1 VNVERVI
8 SSDDHADLSHEQ
20 VKRFLVSSL
29 HDEYDR
35 AVEKYLGSLRI
46 TGAANARWRE
56 QQGESVEVEGQELDW
71 LGRPAQKRHASA
83 RRPGHTDP
91 VQRLADMDI
100 DGVDASVTY
109 CEVSAFRFLY
119 LLDTGSDE
127 ATRAFNTA
135 LAEFG
140 SADPNRLIMSY
151 QIPIH
156 DIDAAVREVEWVA
169 SVGGKSLQ
177 LPVFPTELG
186 LVDYW
191 DARYDPLWAAIQ
203 DADLPICCHTG
214 LNTALENLAER
225 DPTPQKGVLAA
236 TAPLTT
242 AECFWMWIMGGVFER
257 FERLRVVFVEPGV
270 SWVSW
275 WLAMVDDLVLR
286 QDYVFPAISELP
298 SHYFHRN
305 VFLTFI
311 DEPDVVRDARAR
323 IGIENV
329 MWSSDY
335 PHPISSWPK
344 SRMLIDRMFDS
355 ATPEERELLIA
366 GNAARVWNL

>member
-1 VNVERVI
+1 LPRVI
-8 SSDDHADLSHEQ
+8 SSDDHADLGHDTVKQHLARKFHE
-20 VKRFLVSSL
+20 
-29 HDEYDR
+29 EYDR
-35 AVEKYLGSLRI
+35 AVDRFVSSVGI
-46 TGAANARWRE
+46 TAEANARWRE
-56 QQGESVEVEGQELDW
+56 QQGLPQDDPSELDL
-71 LGRPAQKRHASA
+71 LGRPKKKPHPAAG
-83 RRPGHTDP
+83 RPGHTDP
-91 VQRLADMDI
+91 KQRLADMDI

-119 LLDTGSDE
+119 LLAEGSRE

-140 SADPNRLIMSY
+140 SADPARLVMSY

-156 DIDAAVREVEWVA
+156 DIDGAIREVEWVA
-169 SVGGKSLQ
+169 SIGGKSLQ
-177 LPVFPTELG
+177 LPVFPVELG
-186 LVDYW
+186 LPDYW
-191 DARYDPLWAAIQ
+191 DIRYEPLWSAIQ
-203 DADLPICCHTG
+203 ATGLPICCHVG
-214 LNTALENLAER
+214 LNTQLEGLAQR
-225 DPTPQKGVLAA
+225 DPTPLKGILAA

-242 AECFWMWIMGGVFER
+242 AESLWMWIMGGVFER
-257 FERLRVVFVEPGV
+257 FPDLKVVFVEPGV

-275 WLAMVDDLVLR
+275 WLNQVDDLVLR
-286 QDYVFPAISELP
+286 QGYVFPAISELP

-305 VFLTFI
+305 VYLTFI
-311 DEPDVVRDARAR
+311 DEPNVVRDAREG

-344 SRMLIDRMFDS
+344 SRASIESALAS
-355 ATPEERELLIA
+355 ATAEERELIVA